1 MVTNSLEEVFMRKR
15 VTFLILAVLLIG
27 ASGVAFALDTWTGT
41 GEIVEMGCHK
51 KNGAKGEGHA
61 ACAKK
66 CLTGG
71 AEMGLLQEDGTIV
84 KLIAG
89 EDKAAYTA
97 LIDLAGKQAKVTG
110 VNDEGVVEVATGG
123 PA

>member
-1 MVTNSLEEVFMRKR
+1 MKKR
-15 VTFLILAVLLIG
+15 VTFLVLAVLLLG
-27 ASGVAFALDTWTGT
+27 ASGIAFALDQWTGQ
-41 GEIVEMGCHK
+41 GEIIDLQCYK

-61 ACAKK
+61 GCAKK
-66 CLTGG
+66 CLSGG
-71 AEMGLLQEDGTIV
+71 GEMGLLQQDGTVI
-84 KLIAG
+84 KLVPG

-110 VNDEGVVEVATGG
+110 MNQDGVVTVATSG